1 MEENFLARGTFK
13 VKNEDKKLPYKN
25 RELSWLDFNYRV
37 LEEAFKN
44 DTPLAEKLNFL
55 GISASN
61 LDEFF
66 MIRVAG
72 VINDSI
78 KSDKKK
84 DYSGFT
90 PKQLLAKTAV
100 KIKKF
105 LEKQYICFE
114 EHIKKPLKN
123 EGIVFVSNLK
133 KLAQRQKDKI
143 SSYFE
148 KTIFPLLTPLA
159 IDKSR
164 PFPQIL
170 NKTLNIAVRI
180 EKNGKSNFAVVQ
192 VPNVLPRFFKIDEK
206 NDSKKE
212 EYLLLED
219 IIIAHI
225 DRLFDPY
232 KVKAAFPFRV
242 TRNSDLSID
251 EARENLIVAVQKS
264 IKKRKRGNPVRLEI
278 FKNNDVKTR
287 KFLVNI
293 LNVPKSDIYEIP
305 GPIDLTFLTK
315 FSKIDSLDDY
325 RFREM
330 QPVDPPRDFLD
341 CDDIFS
347 HIKEKDRLVH
357 CPYESFNPVLRLI
370 RDAAKD
376 KNVLA
381 IKQTLY
387 RVSADSLII
396 DALIKAAESG
406 KQVTVLVELKARFD
420 EENNIIWAKKLEQA
434 GCHVIYGLPGLKTHC
449 KLLLVVRKEDDKI
462 VRYVHMSTGNY
473 NDVTAKI
480 YTDIGLFT
488 CKESFGEDASA
499 LFNLLTGY
507 SSPKNYKKLIVAP
520 KGMKDFF
527 KSKILKEIENKGKN
541 LPAGITIKVNALVD
555 VDIIKLLYKAS
566 KAGVKINLIVR
577 GICCLVPGIKNV
589 SDNIRVFSI
598 VGRFLEH
605 SRIYK
610 FENAGKP
617 LIYLG
622 SADLMPRNLEKRV
635 ETVFPIEDE
644 TLKRRLFNVLT
655 TLLKDTTNKR
665 EQLSD
670 TSYKIFDS
678 KEKINSQETFID
690 LAEY

>member
-1 MEENFLARGTFK
+1 MGSAEKK
-13 VKNEDKKLPYKN
+13 VPYKN

-37 LEEAFKN
+37 LEEAFKA

-66 MIRVAG
+66 MVRVAG

-78 KSDKKK
+78 KSNKKT

-90 PKQLLAKTAV
+90 PKQLLAKTTE
-100 KIKKF
+100 KIKQF
-105 LEKQYICFE
+105 LEKQYVCFE
-114 EHIKKPLKN
+114 EQIKKPLKR
-123 EGIVFVSNLK
+123 EGIFLTNNLK
-133 KLAQRQKDKI
+133 KLTQKQKYKI
-143 SSYFE
+143 LNYFE
-148 KTIFPLLTPLA
+148 KTLFPLLTPLA
-159 IDKSR
+159 IDKGR
-164 PFPQIL
+164 PFPQIW

-192 VPNVLPRFFKIDEK
+192 VPNFLPRFFKLSEE
-206 NDSKKE
+206 NASKRRE
-212 EYLLLED
+212 EYILLED

-225 DRLFDPY
+225 DKLFDPY
-232 KVKAAFPFRV
+232 KVKAAFPFRL

-278 FKNNDVKTR
+278 FKNNDVKTK
-287 KFLVNI
+287 KFLANI

-315 FSKIDSLDDY
+315 FSKIDALDEY
-325 RFREM
+325 RFKASE
-330 QPVDPPRDFLD
+330 PVDPPKDFLD
-341 CDDIFS
+341 CDNIFF

-370 RDAAKD
+370 KDASKD
-376 KNVLA
+376 KDVLA

-387 RVSADSLII
+387 RVSEDSLII

-449 KLLLVVRKEDDKI
+449 KLLLIVRKEKEKI

-473 NDVTAKI
+473 NDATAKI

-488 CKESFGEDASA
+488 CKESFGEDVSS

-507 SSPKNYKKLIVAP
+507 ARPNNYKKLIVAP
-520 KGMKDFF
+520 NGMKDFF
-527 KSKILKEIENKGKN
+527 KSRILKEIENKEKK
-541 LPAGITIKVNALVD
+541 LPSGITMKVNALVD
-555 VDIIKLLYKAS
+555 IDIIKLFYKAS

-589 SDNIRVFSI
+589 SENIRVFSI

-605 SRIYK
+605 SRIYR

-617 LIYLG
+617 LVYLG

-635 ETVFPIEDE
+635 ETIFPVEDE
-644 TLKRRLFNVLT
+644 NLKKRLFNILS

-665 EQLSD
+665 EQLNNTTYRIIESE
-670 TSYKIFDS
+670 
-678 KEKINSQETFID
+678 EKINSQETFID
-690 LAEY
+690 LANQ